1 MEIQW
6 VDDVERR
13 VEHETLTHTHAGGTL
28 VGFTMF
34 PPIRLDRCVREGTR
48 MHVALQTKA
57 TTRKHAS
64 LVGVR
69 SEENRDMRT
78 YAGTLRT
85 T

>member
-1 MEIQW
+1 MGIQW
-6 VDDVERR
+6 VDVVEHR
-13 VEHETLTHTHAGGTL
+13 VEDETLTDTHAGGTL

-34 PPIRLDRCVREGTR
+34 PPIRLDMCVREGTR

-64 LVGVR
+64 LVVVR

-78 YAGTLRT
+78 YAETLRAT
-85 T
+85 